1 MLSAEG
7 NFFMATNSNLGK
19 NSRLHLLGAMLLLWC
34 AAICGRLVYL
44 QIFRYGGFVK
54 QAEHQQQREI
64 PLSAKRGVIYD
75 RSGKELAMSVLVD
88 SAFAVPSEVKD
99 LPTAVSLI
107 TRITR
112 DDHNVVLADCRNH
125 KTFCW
130 VARKADDETI
140 ERIKSLNLQGIH
152 FQKEPKRFYPAR
164 DLAAQVVGTVGME
177 DVGQS
182 GIEHAFDEEMR
193 GRAGKMFISVDA
205 RRQWFSDVEKQPEP
219 GASLVLTI
227 DKNIQYIAEK
237 ELDQAIHDT
246 QAIAGTVIVENP
258 HTGEILAL
266 ANRPTFNPNLRKEI
280 TPNALTNRAV
290 SYVYEPGSTFKLVTI
305 SAALEEKLTNPD
317 EVFDCQ
323 MGSIVYNGMRIRD
336 SKPHGLLPV
345 WGVLAESSDV
355 GAIKIALRLGE
366 DRLYKYIRAYGFGQQ
381 TGIELPGETRGLTKP
396 VSRWSKVSI
405 AAISMGQEIGIS
417 PLQLSGLIS
426 TFANDGVWVAPCI
439 VAGTVGP
446 NSAPQST
453 PQTVAFHPGA
463 SRRVISSYTAAE
475 MRSMMQKVVIEGTGR
490 KAILEGYTSAGK
502 TGAAQKVDPAT
513 GAYSKTKYIGSFAG
527 FAPVNNPQIVVAV
540 ILDSAVGLHQGGQI
554 SAPVFRRISQQVLE
568 YLHVPHDL
576 PLAPQHQLLLAKT
589 KDKDLEEGTPD
600 HPGEPLE
607 TAEVNSDSSD
617 GTKAPSVARATLRQ
631 AQGRLSPATAGAD
644 GNVVQAAMR
653 EPVSS
658 NAVGGSSTQGN
669 PSKTPDAGTP
679 AQAKL
684 PSTGTVVLDVEQGG
698 IEVPLFVGKTVR
710 GSVEAAQDIGLELE
724 AVGSGVARQQTPVAG
739 THVAAG
745 ARVTVQFGRKS
756 QDLNHR
762 GHRVHR
768 GRRMNFSVPLRVLC
782 GKTLRFDPQ
791 KNRVIR

>member
-1 MLSAEG
+1 
-7 NFFMATNSNLGK
+7 MATDSSLGK
-19 NSRLHLLGAMLLLWC
+19 NTRLYLLGAILLFWC
-34 AAICGRLVYL
+34 AAICGRLVHL
-44 QIFRYGGFVK
+44 QIFRYGSFVK

-75 RSGKELAMSVLVD
+75 RAGHELAMSVLVD
-88 SAFAVPSEVKD
+88 SAFAVPTEVKD

-107 TRITR
+107 TRITGE
-112 DDHNVVLADCRNH
+112 DHNVVLADCRNH

-177 DVGQS
+177 DSGQS
-182 GIEHAFDEEMR
+182 GIEHAFDDELR

-219 GASLVLTI
+219 GDSLVLTI

-266 ANRPTFNPNLRKEI
+266 ANRPTFNPNLRKQI
-280 TPNALTNRAV
+280 TPGALTNRAV

-366 DRLYKYIRAYGFGQQ
+366 DRFYKYIRAFGFGQQ

-417 PLQLSGLIS
+417 PLQLAGLVS
-426 TFANDGVWVAPCI
+426 TFANDGVWVAPRI
-439 VAGTVGP
+439 VAGKVEPQG
-446 NSAPQST
+446 APQS
-453 PQTVAFHPGA
+453 VAFHPGT

-475 MRSMMQKVVIEGTGR
+475 MRSMMQKVVLEGTGR
-490 KAILEGYTSAGK
+490 KAILEGYTAAGK
-502 TGAAQKVDPAT
+502 TGTAQKVDPAT

-527 FAPVNNPQIVVAV
+527 FAPMNNPQIVVAV
-540 ILDSAVGLHQGGQI
+540 ILDSAVGLHQGGQV
-554 SAPVFRRISQQVLE
+554 SAPVFRRVAQQVLE
-568 YLHVPHDL
+568 YLHTPHDL
-576 PLAPQHQLLLAKT
+576 PLAPNHQLLLASRA

-607 TAEVNSDSSD
+607 TAEVDADS
-617 GTKAPSVARATLRQ
+617 SVARAP
-631 AQGRLSPATAGAD
+631 SPGTAGASD
-644 GNVVQAAMR
+644 GRVVQAAMR
-653 EPVSS
+653 QSEPVSS
-658 NAVGGSSTQGN
+658 LSVPDAAGNGPAQQKAPSSTDTAVAAQ
-669 PSKTPDAGTP
+669 PMLP
-679 AQAKL
+679 A
-684 PSTGTVVLDVEQGG
+684 TGTVVLDVEQGG
-698 IEVPLFVGKTVR
+698 IEVPSFVGKTVR
-710 GSVEAAQDIGLELE
+710 GAVEAAQDAGLELE
-724 AVGSGVARQQTPVAG
+724 VVGSGVARQQSPPAG

-745 ARVTVQFGRKS
+745 AHVTVQFGR
-756 QDLNHR
+756 
-762 GHRVHR
+762 
-768 GRRMNFSVPLRVLC
+768 
-782 GKTLRFDPQ
+782 
-791 KNRVIR
+791 

>member
-1 MLSAEG
+1 
-7 NFFMATNSNLGK
+7 MASTSNLGK
-19 NSRLHLLGAMLLLWC
+19 HSRLYLLGGLLLFWC
-34 AAICGRLVYL
+34 LTICGRLVYL
-44 QIFRYGGFVK
+44 QIFCYGSFVK
-54 QAEHQQQREI
+54 QAEHHQQREI
-64 PLSAKRGVIYD
+64 PLSPKRGVIYD
-75 RSGKELAMSVLVD
+75 RAGHELAMSVLVD

-107 TRITR
+107 TRITGE
-112 DDHNVVLADCRNH
+112 DHNVVLADCRNH

-130 VARKADDETI
+130 VGRKADDETI

-177 DVGQS
+177 DSGQS
-182 GIEHAFDEEMR
+182 GIEHAFDDDLR
-193 GRAGKMFISVDA
+193 GHAGKMFISVDA

-219 GASLVLTI
+219 GENIVLTI

-266 ANRPTFNPNLRKEI
+266 ANRPTFNPNLRKQI
-280 TPNALTNRAV
+280 TPGALTNRAV

-305 SAALEEKLTNPD
+305 SAALEEKLTNPN

-366 DRLYKYIRAYGFGQQ
+366 DRFYKYIRAYGFGQQ
-381 TGIELPGETRGLTKP
+381 TGIELPAETRGLTKP
-396 VSRWSKVSI
+396 VSRWSRVSI

-417 PLQLSGLIS
+417 PLQLAALIS
-426 TFANDGVWVAPCI
+426 TFANDGVWVAPRI
-439 VAGTVGP
+439 VAGKIE
-446 NSAPQST
+446 PQSSTQKST
-453 PQTVAFHPGA
+453 PQTVAFHPGT

-475 MRSMMQKVVIEGTGR
+475 MRSMMQKVVLEGTGR

-502 TGAAQKVDPAT
+502 TGTAQKVDPAT

-540 ILDSAVGLHQGGQI
+540 ILDSAVGLHQGGQV

-568 YLHVPHDL
+568 YLHTPHDL
-576 PLAPQHQLLLAKT
+576 PLAPQHQLLLAQAKM

-607 TAEVNSDSSD
+607 TAEVN
-617 GTKAPSVARATLRQ
+617 GVASAVRAST
-631 AQGRLSPATAGAD
+631 PPTAGNE
-644 GNVVQAAMR
+644 GEVVQASIRQA
-653 EPVSS
+653 EPVPVAPGPSAQPPS
-658 NAVGGSSTQGN
+658 NDPEVISMQPN
-669 PSKTPDAGTP
+669 
-679 AQAKL
+679 Q
-684 PSTGTVVLDVEQGG
+684 PSTGTVVLSVEQGG
-698 IEVPLFVGKTVR
+698 IEVPSFVGKTVR
-710 GSVEAAQDIGLELE
+710 GAVESAQDAGLELE
-724 AVGSGVARQQTPVAG
+724 AVGSGVARQQSPLPG

-745 ARVTVQFGRKS
+745 AHVTVQFGR
-756 QDLNHR
+756 
-762 GHRVHR
+762 
-768 GRRMNFSVPLRVLC
+768 
-782 GKTLRFDPQ
+782 
-791 KNRVIR
+791 

>member
-1 MLSAEG
+1 
-7 NFFMATNSNLGK
+7 MATNSNLGK
-19 NSRLHLLGAMLLLWC
+19 NTRLYLLSAMLLFWC
-34 AAICGRLVYL
+34 MAICGRLVYL
-44 QIFRYGGFVK
+44 QIFRYGSFVK

-75 RSGKELAMSVLVD
+75 RAGHELAMSVLVD
-88 SAFAVPSEVKD
+88 SAFAVPTEVKD

-107 TRITR
+107 TRITGEDR
-112 DDHNVVLADCRNH
+112 NVVLADCRNH

-177 DVGQS
+177 DSGQS
-182 GIEHAFDEEMR
+182 GIEHAFDDELR

-205 RRQWFSDVEKQPEP
+205 RRRWFSDVEKQPEP
-219 GASLVLTI
+219 GESLVLTI
-227 DKNIQYIAEK
+227 DKNIQYVAEK

-355 GAIKIALRLGE
+355 GSIKIALRLGE
-366 DRLYKYIRAYGFGQQ
+366 DRYYKYIRAFGFGQQ

-396 VSRWSKVSI
+396 PSRWSKVSI
-405 AAISMGQEIGIS
+405 AAISIGQEIGIS
-417 PLQLSGLIS
+417 PLQLAGLVS
-426 TFANDGVWVAPCI
+426 TFANDGVWVAPRI
-439 VAGTVGP
+439 VAGKVE
-446 NSAPQST
+446 PQGT
-453 PQTVAFHPGA
+453 PQTVAFHPAA

-475 MRSMMQKVVIEGTGR
+475 MRSMMQKVVLEGTGR

-502 TGAAQKVDPAT
+502 TGTGQKVDPAT
-513 GAYSKTKYIGSFAG
+513 GAYSKTKYVGSFAG
-527 FAPVNNPQIVVAV
+527 FAPLNNPQIVVAV
-540 ILDSAVGLHQGGQI
+540 ILDSAVGPHQGGQVA
-554 SAPVFRRISQQVLE
+554 APVFRRVAQQVLE
-568 YLHVPHDL
+568 YLHTPHDL
-576 PLAPQHQLLLAKT
+576 PLAPNRQLLLAARA

-607 TAEVNSDSSD
+607 TADVSGDSS
-617 GTKAPSVARATLRQ
+617 GARAPLRQ
-631 AQGRLSPATAGAD
+631 AHGGPAPATTHAD
-644 GNVVQAAMR
+644 GHVVDAAMQQS
-653 EPVSS
+653 EPAPAPSS
-658 NAVGGSSTQGN
+658 DPGQA
-669 PSKTPDAGTP
+669 P
-679 AQAKL
+679 AQSPDMASAPPKL
-684 PSTGTVVLDVEQGG
+684 PATGTVVLDVEQGG
-698 IEVPLFVGKTVR
+698 IEVPSFVGKTVR
-710 GSVEAAQDIGLELE
+710 GAVEAAQDAGLELE
-724 AVGSGVARQQTPVAG
+724 AIGSGLARQQSPPAG
-739 THVAAG
+739 THVSAG
-745 ARVTVQFGRKS
+745 AHVTVQFG
-756 QDLNHR
+756 Q
-762 GHRVHR
+762 
-768 GRRMNFSVPLRVLC
+768 
-782 GKTLRFDPQ
+782 
-791 KNRVIR
+791 